1 MSEIIPVQQFVYD
14 KDRFSKVIDTQFRE
28 LAPTETVTPEI
39 TVDEF
44 FALYDELF
52 FEIPREGDINSHR
65 YILQREADYLGVQFA
80 DDVDIQALLQEI
92 TDLRQ
97 QLLAAE
103 IVNARLE
110 ELVPVSDISNAEV
123 SALLAESTVT
133 GTDLLQIETL
143 ANEQALIES
152 TLAASQNI
160 VVADQAELAQEL
172 TPTTTIT
179 NANLVNNSPS
189 TRRRFNP
196 RLGRFEQ
203 LNPITGIYEAI
214 RR

>member
-44 FALYDELF
+44 FILYDELF

-103 IVNARLE
+103 TTNARLE
-110 ELVPVSDISNAEV
+110 ELVPISDVSTAERE
-123 SALLAESTVT
+123 ALLAESTVL
-133 GTDLLQIETL
+133 GIDLLQNETL
-143 ANEQALIES
+143 VNEQALIES
-152 TLAASQNI
+152 TLAASQDI
-160 VVADQAELAQEL
+160 IVADQTELAQEL
-172 TPTTTIT
+172 TPTTTVT

-189 TRRRFNP
+189 TQRRYNP
-196 RLGRFEQ
+196 FL
-203 LNPITGIYEAI
+203 
-214 RR
+214 RRYI